1 MSKRS
6 FNPEQCI
13 SLLNNIKRG
22 LQMTDRPFT
31 KETMLNSLK
40 SCGLP
45 TNSTFWSVFRNSGI
59 IQEVSKGKFVFTS
72 KDPIYV
78 GTLNTIKAK
87 YKELSR
93 RYNNSNKKPEAPESK
108 EEPKDELPETD
119 PLALTQFAIDLLK
132 EQGYQIF
139 APVGVVYQQL

>member
-13 SLLNNIKRG
+13 GPLNNIKRG
-22 LQMTDRPFT
+22 LQMTERPFT

-40 SCGLP
+40 GCGLP
-45 TNSTFWSVFRNSGI
+45 TNSTFWSVFRNSGV
-59 IQEVSKGKFVFTS
+59 IQEVSKGKFMFTS

-78 GTLNTIKAK
+78 GTLNTIKTK
-87 YKELSR
+87 YKELAR
-93 RYNNSNKKPEAPESK
+93 RYNSNKKPEVPESK
-108 EEPKDELPETD
+108 EEPKDELPEND
-119 PLALTQFAIDLLK
+119 PLTLTQFAIDLLK